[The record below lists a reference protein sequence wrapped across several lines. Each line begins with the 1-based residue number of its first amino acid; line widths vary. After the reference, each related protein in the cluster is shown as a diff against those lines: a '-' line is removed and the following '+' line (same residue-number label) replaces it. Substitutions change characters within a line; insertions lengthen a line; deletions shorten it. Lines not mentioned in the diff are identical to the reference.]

1 MWRGAKE
8 TATFCRF
15 WRFLA
20 SVARDCKRDIYS
32 RFLHLA
38 RHTSPSLLITSLIY
52 VILQHLIIY
61 ISVACLRSAFALWL
75 HLVLACISW
84 FFCYCFIS
92 TYAFA
97 CCSIAWFPSIVPV
110 GPFLLAKVC
119 PPTLSML
126 DRVQI
131 GGIRG
136 LIQAN

>member
-1 MWRGAKE
+1 MLISVSANCFFKARTIDYKEVSLFPINFIIVVSRGAKE

-61 ISVACLRSAFALWL
+61 ISVACLRSAFAL
-75 HLVLACISW
+75 
-84 FFCYCFIS
+84 
-92 TYAFA
+92 
-97 CCSIAWFPSIVPV
+97 
-110 GPFLLAKVC
+110 
-119 PPTLSML
+119 
-126 DRVQI
+126 
-131 GGIRG
+131 
-136 LIQAN
+136 